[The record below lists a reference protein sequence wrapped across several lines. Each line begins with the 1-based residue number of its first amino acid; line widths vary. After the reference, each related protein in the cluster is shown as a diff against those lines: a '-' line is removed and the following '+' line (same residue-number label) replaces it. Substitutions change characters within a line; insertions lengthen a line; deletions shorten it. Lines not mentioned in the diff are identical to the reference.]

1 MRYLIFFP
9 ATQKYARRA
18 DDPKRIAVY
27 LSEDGAESAIEFH
40 GWRGAE
46 IIPSSLPI
54 AGTFPTEER

>member
-1 MRYLIFFP
+1 MRFLVFFP

-46 IIPSSLPI
+46 VIPSSL
-54 AGTFPTEER
+54 ASASCALTGER